1 MSAQSALF
9 STIAES
15 TGIPSSE
22 PSLHCT
28 NGRSCVVW
36 VPVQIILHLFYSL
49 VWGGERLTSD
59 LRGLPENL
67 PIISKSADLSWKVPN
82 TI

>member
-1 MSAQSALF
+1 
-9 STIAES
+9 
-15 TGIPSSE
+15 
-22 PSLHCT
+22 
-28 NGRSCVVW
+28 
-36 VPVQIILHLFYSL
+36 

-82 TI
+82 PI